1 MTALALSAALH
12 FDFELAADPQPFERI
27 VGDLFRVG
35 SVPAGGTFCQWLI
48 DVENRKAPP
57 PAPLDLP
64 ALARSIANGGVSTA
78 AAETA
83 PKTRDAAQMLVRV
96 GTTPIAKRPERF
108 ALTKCR
114 YDFVASFGSERLR
127 EVGAQRALDAV
138 VSFADAV
145 GARAGAVHWAESA
158 VYATGLASCGG
169 SGTLSHEQIDHI
181 TDLMYWRPRWG
192 DVIRG
197 PAWGTFLGPTHVE
210 RLAGL
215 ARIERESGC
224 ARVVGLA
231 SGGAFLQAT
240 PLDAPLV
247 EDRNDGEVLARIA
260 AFLEPVM
267 GKREH

>member
-1 MTALALSAALH
+1 MTPLALGAGLH

-35 SVPAGGTFCQWLI
+35 SAPAGGTFYQWLI

-64 ALARSIANGGVSTA
+64 ALVRSIARGDVSTA

-83 PKTRDAAQMLVRV
+83 PMTGDADQMLVRAS
-96 GTTPIAKRPERF
+96 TTPIAKRPERF
-108 ALTKCR
+108 ALTRCR
-114 YDFVASFGSERLR
+114 YDCVASFGSARLR

-138 VSFADAV
+138 VAFADAV
-145 GARAGAVHWAESA
+145 GVRAGAMHWAESA
-158 VYATGLASCGG
+158 LYATGLASCGG
-169 SGTLSHEQIDHI
+169 SGPLSRDQIDRI

-197 PAWGTFLGPTHVE
+197 PAWGTFLGPTHAE
-210 RLAGL
+210 RLGGL

-224 ARVVGLA
+224 ARVIGLT

-240 PLDAPLV
+240 PLDAPLI
-247 EDRNDGEVLARIA
+247 EGRDDGEVLAGIA

-267 GKREH
+267 GQRDR